1 MCKTIFE
8 SNLRCLRRSFAK
20 AGLKF
25 RQLRSNA
32 TFSFLFALASR
43 LNKENDMNWDQIAG
57 NWKQFEGKVQ
67 QQSGKLTNDDLQQV
81 RGDQKMLAGKIQE
94 RYGLSKEE
102 AERQVR
108 DWSGGL

>member
-43 LNKENDMNWDQIAG
+43 LNKGE
-57 NWKQFEGKVQ
+57 
-67 QQSGKLTNDDLQQV
+67 
-81 RGDQKMLAGKIQE
+81 
-94 RYGLSKEE
+94 
-102 AERQVR
+102 
-108 DWSGGL
+108 